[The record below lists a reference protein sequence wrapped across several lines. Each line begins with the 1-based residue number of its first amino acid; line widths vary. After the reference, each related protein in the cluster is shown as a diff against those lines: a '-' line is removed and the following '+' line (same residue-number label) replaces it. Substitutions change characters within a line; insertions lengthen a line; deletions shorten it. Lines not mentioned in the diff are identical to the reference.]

1 MWLRVCEC
9 VCVRPEGLNDHFKPP
24 LSLFRP
30 VHSILLDVW
39 LFFGSI
45 YWGDLLC
52 RVQCLCETVSVYVQ
66 GRDDGHRNPGSLTVP
81 CVRERVYL
89 LWSLLLRSVYAR
101 CCAVSLGHHSF
112 IFFIY
117 LFFLWRVQMW
127 TWRKLKTSSW
137 RLYLFVPLRL
147 SPSLV
152 FAAEINEEGGG
163 GGQNLLGSDDSLMK
177 IHNTPVGCVFR
188 FKMKKKMALCLE
200 GSGVA
205 ACY

>member
-1 MWLRVCEC
+1 MYVTVWLRVCEC

-24 LSLFRP
+24 LSLLRP

-81 CVRERVYL
+81 CVCERVYL

-117 LFFLWRVQMW
+117 FFCGVYRCEHEENW
-127 TWRKLKTSSW
+127 KLLAGDST
-137 RLYLFVPLRL
+137 YLSLSGSPLR
-147 SPSLV
+147 
-152 FAAEINEEGGG
+152 
-163 GGQNLLGSDDSLMK
+163 
-177 IHNTPVGCVFR
+177 
-188 FKMKKKMALCLE
+188 
-200 GSGVA
+200 
-205 ACY
+205 